1 MTIGDD
7 TMASLPPI
15 TIVTNSSQISFETIT
30 ISAGLSKMTN
40 STIPNGNKII
50 ELLSI
55 PAYNLPKI
63 STVTSVLPPIS
74 ISDDNTNLIMSP
86 PVKSWVAKQQIVIP
100 ISNVTQNNAVSEIRF
115 ASSESSSGTSSEWLG
130 VQLDDSIPES
140 LPSLPNSD
148 TSLFLD
154 IKYPHEEGKG
164 GVDWS
169 KTENHHGTS
178 QITINA
184 AKPGAGYTME
194 KNDSGCAM
202 YNVYLYE
209 DTAKIWNQNSGASIE
224 FNEPI
229 DSDTCRVVIS
239 FDHFSSYGLSPVSS
253 SASSS
258 SSTSSSVSS
267 GSSGGGRTGVS
278 PSSGSQ
284 SQSFTITNPEDVPIK
299 RDAIPSWVKSTAGLW
314 ATDDVDQN
322 GLLAGIAYMMEADI
336 IDIQKQGTLSEVPAW
351 LKDTALWWSE
361 GYITDEEF
369 TSAISYLIQ
378 RGAIS

>member
-1 MTIGDD
+1 M
-7 TMASLPPI
+7 LR
-15 TIVTNSSQISFETIT
+15 
-30 ISAGLSKMTN
+30 
-40 STIPNGNKII
+40 
-50 ELLSI
+50 LLS
-55 PAYNLPKI
+55 NG
-63 STVTSVLPPIS
+63 
-74 ISDDNTNLIMSP
+74 TNHATHL
-86 PVKSWVAKQQIVIP
+86 V
-100 ISNVTQNNAVSEIRF
+100 
-115 ASSESSSGTSSEWLG
+115 SSS
-130 VQLDDSIPES
+130 
-140 LPSLPNSD
+140 
-148 TSLFLD
+148 
-154 IKYPHEEGKG
+154 
-164 GVDWS
+164 
-169 KTENHHGTS
+169 
-178 QITINA
+178 
-184 AKPGAGYTME
+184 
-194 KNDSGCAM
+194 
-202 YNVYLYE
+202 
-209 DTAKIWNQNSGASIE
+209 
-224 FNEPI
+224 
-229 DSDTCRVVIS
+229 
-239 FDHFSSYGLSPVSS
+239 SS

-322 GLLAGIAYMMEADI
+322 GLLAGIAYMIEADI